1 MNNTSRLWLI
11 VCLIVLMGLT
21 PTLAQTDKQ
30 ADDDALIEKML
41 VLDSKEGAARGDAQ
55 SQGMLGFLYANGQGV
70 PKDLVQAA
78 YWYRKAA
85 EQGHADAQISL
96 GLCYFKGQ
104 GVEKDEAEAVRWY
117 RKAADQGHALA
128 QDKLGISY
136 AYGQG
141 VVKNEIEAYA
151 YWNLAGSTIKA
162 ARESLTRLEKKL
174 SKEQVEAGIRRT
186 QQMKDVIAANS
197 AAKSASKGT
206 VGVEKTASDFATCKT
221 KAETGDRIAQYRLG
235 KCYFDGDS
243 VAKDPEKAVLWW
255 RKATDQG
262 LAEAQLNLGVC
273 YFKGLGIA
281 QDQVKA
287 VSLWEK
293 AGEQGLAEA
302 QYNLGGSYYAGLGVE
317 RDLSQAAAWWRKAAN
332 QGEAKSQTH
341 LGLCYATG
349 QGLAQDEVEAYAYW
363 SLAGATIEMARNNLA
378 ILKTKLGPLRLQA
391 AQDRTRELQ
400 KEIEANVAAKASGK

>member
-1 MNNTSRLWLI
+1 MNNTAWLWFFIGLTF
-11 VCLIVLMGLT
+11 LMAQT
-21 PTLAQTDKQ
+21 PTLAQAGKQ

-197 AAKSASKGT
+197 AAKSASTGT
-206 VGVEKTASDFATCKT
+206 IGVEKKASDFSAYKT
-221 KAETGDRIAQYRLG
+221 KAETGDRVAQYMLG
-235 KCYFDGDS
+235 KFYFEGDT
-243 VAKDPEKAVLWW
+243 VAKDPEKAVFWW

-273 YFKGLGIA
+273 YFKGLGAA
-281 QDQVKA
+281 QDQAKA
-287 VSLWEK
+287 VALWEK

-317 RDLSQAAAWWRKAAN
+317 RDLSQAVTWWRKAAN

-378 ILKTKLGPLRLQA
+378 ILKTKLGPLRLRV

>member
-1 MNNTSRLWLI
+1 MNNTARLWLI
-11 VCLIVLMGLT
+11 VGVTVLMWQT
-21 PTLAQTDKQ
+21 TTLAQTGKQ
-30 ADDDALIEKML
+30 ADDDALVEKML

-55 SQGMLGFLYANGQGV
+55 SQGMLGFLYANGKGV
-70 PKDLVQAA
+70 AKDLNQAA

-117 RKAADQGHALA
+117 RKAADQGHSLA

-151 YWNLAGSTIKA
+151 YWSLAGVTLKA
-162 ARESLTRLEKKL
+162 ARESVVRLERKL
-174 SKEQVEAGIRRT
+174 SKDQVEAGVRRT
-186 QQMKDVIAANS
+186 QELKDVITANR
-197 AAKSASKGT
+197 AAKAATAGT
-206 VGVEKTASDFATCKT
+206 LSVEKTSGDFSAYKT
-221 KAETGDRIAQYRLG
+221 GAETGDRVAQYKLG
-235 KCYFDGDS
+235 KCYFEGNS
-243 VAKDPEKAVLWW
+243 VAKDPEKAVSWW
-255 RKATDQG
+255 RKAADQG

-273 YFKGLGIA
+273 YFKGVGVA

-302 QYNLGGSYYAGLGVE
+302 QYNLGGSYYGGLGVE
-317 RDLSQAAAWWRKAAN
+317 RDLSQAVAWWRKAAN

-349 QGLAQDEVEAYAYW
+349 QGLARDEVEAYAYW
-363 SLAGATIEMARNNLA
+363 SLAGATLEMARTNLA

-400 KEIEANVAAKASGK
+400 KEIEANGAAKASGK